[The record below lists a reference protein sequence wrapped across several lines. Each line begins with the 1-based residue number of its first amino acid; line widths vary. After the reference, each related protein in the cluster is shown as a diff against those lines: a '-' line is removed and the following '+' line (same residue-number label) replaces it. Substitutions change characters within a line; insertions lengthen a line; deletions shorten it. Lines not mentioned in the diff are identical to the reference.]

1 MKKVVEDKTTIH
13 EVSWGFSSF
22 FFQYENIC
30 FASSLIFYAKTAFAS
45 AVNFHFI
52 KIGLFTL
59 LCVFYVARISAWI
72 YVFQYFLSVFFFFHF
87 IVFHFHFSHCVSC
100 ILKIDCW
107 RTSVSLIMWFVEKA
121 ILHKFTWQLFFF
133 HALETATDASSD
145 WHYMLD
151 SDSSTFNP
159 QSNVHF

>member
-1 MKKVVEDKTTIH
+1 MKKVLEDKTTIH

-22 FFQYENIC
+22 FFQYENIFFCLVFNILCQDGIC
-30 FASSLIFYAKTAFAS
+30 FGCKFPFHQNWSIYFVMRILCGSNFSSNLCDSIFSF
-45 AVNFHFI
+45 
-52 KIGLFTL
+52 
-59 LCVFYVARISAWI
+59 C
-72 YVFQYFLSVFFFFHF
+72 FFHF

-107 RTSVSLIMWFVEKA
+107 RTSVSLIMWFVEKV

-133 HALETATDASSD
+133 HALAMATDASSD
-145 WHYMLD
+145 WLYTLD